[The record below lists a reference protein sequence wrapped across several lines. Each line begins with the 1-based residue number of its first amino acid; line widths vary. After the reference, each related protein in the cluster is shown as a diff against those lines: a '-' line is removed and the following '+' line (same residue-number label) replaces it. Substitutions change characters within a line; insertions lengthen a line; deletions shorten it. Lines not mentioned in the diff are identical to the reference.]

1 MHPPSNPPPRRLSM
15 ELQPSA
21 TLIALG
27 PAEHV
32 MNPLTRGRV
41 CTKRLPIAA
50 SESLGKVLSVSLLYQ
65 FPDRRSRPWEPG
77 TGGRGGS
84 GGEARRIGR
93 GPSAAT
99 GPPRGKR
106 GDGEDRD

>member
-32 MNPLTRGRV
+32 MNPLTGVACARNDCQSPPPSRWE
-41 CTKRLPIAA
+41 KFLA
-50 SESLGKVLSVSLLYQ
+50 SPLLYQ

-84 GGEARRIGR
+84 GGEARRIDR